1 MTSFHTPLARPL
13 TAILR
18 HRPEDFL
25 VEEIPATLPEGEG
38 EHVWLSIRKRGMNTD
53 TVAAL
58 LGRIAGVPRRAVG
71 YAGRKDRHAVT
82 TQWFSVHL
90 PGREAPIWSE
100 HLPPE
105 VEILEAR
112 RHRRKLQ
119 TGHLQGNRFLL
130 VLRHCEGDR
139 DAAQA
144 RLAMMQQRGVPNFF
158 GAQRFG
164 RDGGNIARAEAL
176 FQGTLQVRDQ
186 KLRGIY
192 LSAARSEIFNR
203 VLAARLEDG
212 TWDHALPGDAL
223 QLDGRGS
230 FFIYQEDDPT
240 VPERLAAQ
248 ALHVTGPL
256 WGRGDPATTGAVA
269 ALESDVVATVPVLA
283 RGLEAA
289 GLTQE
294 RRALRIRPQALTWEW
309 EEEQTLRLGF
319 TLPAGAFA
327 TTLVE
332 VFADTG
338 ADGGEG

>member
-1 MTSFHTPLARPL
+1 MTAFHSLPRPL
-13 TAILR
+13 TAVLR
-18 HRPEDFL
+18 RRPEDFL

-53 TVAAL
+53 TVAGL
-58 LGRIAGVPRRAVG
+58 LGRIADVPRRAVG

-90 PGREAPIWSE
+90 PGREAPAWSE

-105 VEILEAR
+105 VEILESR

-119 TGHLQGNRFLL
+119 TGHLQGNRFVL
-130 VLRHCEGDR
+130 VLRQCEGDR
-139 DAAQA
+139 DIAQE
-144 RLAMMQQRGVPNFF
+144 RLTVMQRRGVPNFF

-164 RDGGNIARAEAL
+164 RDGGNIAKAQAL
-176 FQGTLQVRDQ
+176 FQGSLQVRDQ

-192 LSAARSEIFNR
+192 LSAARSEIFNQ
-203 VLAARLEDG
+203 VLAARLEDE
-212 TWDHALPGDAL
+212 TWDQALPGDAL

-240 VPERLAAQ
+240 VPDRVAEQ

-256 WGRGDPATTGAVA
+256 WGRGELPTTGAVA
-269 ALESDVVATVPVLA
+269 ALESGIAATMPVLA
-283 RGLEAA
+283 QGLEAA

-294 RRALRIRPQALTWEW
+294 RRALRIRPQALTWTW
-309 EEEQTLRLGF
+309 EDEQTLQLGF

-338 ADGGEG
+338 AGGGEG